1 MASPADPAPKA
12 PAAFAN
18 ARLSLDDAERL
29 AATFRP
35 SWELDDAT
43 FTGAGSLSPSD
54 LQALQGGGTHGDV
67 RAAAAHGSNGTHAP
81 AAPAAA
87 EVENSVI
94 IDRSI
99 TAQDIAQQR
108 PSPKPGT
115 TMMGMPGPQPQP
127 QPQPPP
133 QQPTTT
139 LAMPHVA
146 APVAA
151 QTLPQTAQRAA
162 PITRRP
168 AAPNFN
174 VSPPAS
180 ARARP
185 VSVDL
190 EPGFP
195 KKSRAGLFM
204 GVAAAAAIVVG
215 GAVWLIASPGSGE
228 KAAAPIPTVN
238 KPLEDRLSAVP
249 PPPPETAAQAQPP
262 PPATTAAPPPPP
274 ATTAAASPPA
284 PIPTTPVAALP
295 QAAAAPAPTR
305 AVAVA
310 PRPNYGSAAASPAPR
325 PAARKPGQTI
335 VRDVPF

>member
-35 SWELDDAT
+35 SWELDDAP

-54 LQALQGGGTHGDV
+54 LQALQGGGTHADV
-67 RAAAAHGSNGTHAP
+67 RAVAAHGSNGTHAP
-81 AAPAAA
+81 ATPAAA
-87 EVENSVI
+87 GHEVDDSVI

-99 TAQDIAQQR
+99 TAEDIAPQG
-108 PSPKPGT
+108 PGVKVGA
-115 TMMGMPGPQPQP
+115 TMMGMPSPQLQ
-127 QPQPPP
+127 QQPPVAQAPVHLAP
-133 QQPTTT
+133 Q
-139 LAMPHVA
+139 A
-146 APVAA
+146 APQAP
-151 QTLPQTAQRAA
+151 LQTAPRA

-168 AAPNFN
+168 AAPSFN
-174 VSPPAS
+174 VSPPVQ

-195 KKSRAGLFM
+195 RKSKAGLFV
-204 GVAAAAAIVVG
+204 GVAAAAAILIG
-215 GAVWLIASPGSGE
+215 GAVWLIASPGSSE
-228 KAAAPIPTVN
+228 KVAPIPTVN
-238 KPLEDRLSAVP
+238 KPLEDKLSSVP
-249 PPPPETAAQAQPP
+249 PPPPETAAQAQPAP
-262 PPATTAAPPPPP
+262 TATTAAPPP
-274 ATTAAASPPA
+274 ATTAAAAPPT
-284 PIPTTPVAALP
+284 PIPTTPVTALP
-295 QAAAAPAPTR
+295 QATTAAPAPTR
-305 AVAVA
+305 PVTAAAA
-310 PRPNYGSAAASPAPR
+310 PRPNYGSAPATPAPR

>member
-35 SWELDDAT
+35 SWELDDAP

-54 LQALQGGGTHGDV
+54 LQALQGGGTHADV
-67 RAAAAHGSNGTHAP
+67 RAVAHASNGTHAP

-99 TAQDIAQQR
+99 TAQDIAPQR
-108 PSPKPGT
+108 PAPKPGT
-115 TMMGMPGPQPQP
+115 TMMGMPI
-127 QPQPPP
+127 P
-133 QQPTTT
+133 QQQQP
-139 LAMPHVA
+139 A
-146 APVAA
+146 APQAAA
-151 QTLPQTAQRAA
+151 QPAPQTAPRTG

-168 AAPNFN
+168 AAPSFN

-180 ARARP
+180 ARAKP

-190 EPGFP
+190 EVGFP
-195 KKSRAGLFM
+195 RKSRAGLFM

-215 GAVWLIASPGSGE
+215 GAVWLIASPGNTE
-228 KAAAPIPTVN
+228 KVAPIPTVN
-238 KPLEDRLSAVP
+238 KPLEDKLSAVP
-249 PPPPETAAQAQPP
+249 PPPPETAAQPQPPP
-262 PPATTAAPPPPP
+262 PPATTTAAAPPP
-274 ATTAAASPPA
+274 ATTAAASPPT
-284 PIPTTPVAALP
+284 PIPTTPVNALP
-295 QAAAAPAPTR
+295 QATAAPAPTR
-305 AVAVA
+305 AVAAA
-310 PRPNYGSAAASPAPR
+310 PRPNYGAAAASPAPR

>member
-1 MASPADPAPKA
+1 MASPADPAPKV

-35 SWELDDAT
+35 SWELDDAP

-54 LQALQGGGTHGDV
+54 LHALGGGGTHADV
-67 RAAAAHGSNGTHAP
+67 RAVAAHGSNGTHAP

-99 TAQDIAQQR
+99 TAQDIGQQR
-108 PSPKPGT
+108 PAARPGT
-115 TMMGMPGPQPQP
+115 TMMGMPGPQPLPQQHPAAP
-127 QPQPPP
+127 QPAPYVAP
-133 QQPTTT
+133 QMAPQ
-139 LAMPHVA
+139 A
-146 APVAA
+146 A
-151 QTLPQTAQRAA
+151 PQTAPRTA

-168 AAPNFN
+168 AAPSFN

-180 ARARP
+180 ARAKP

-190 EPGFP
+190 EAGFP
-195 KKSRAGLFM
+195 KKSKAGLFM

-215 GAVWLIASPGSGE
+215 GAVWLIASPGNSE
-228 KAAAPIPTVN
+228 KAAPVPTVN

-249 PPPPETAAQAQPP
+249 PPPPETAAATAQPP
-262 PPATTAAPPPPP
+262 PPATTAAPPPP
-274 ATTAAASPPA
+274 ATAAAASPPT
-284 PIPTTPVAALP
+284 PIPTTPVNALP
-295 QAAAAPAPTR
+295 QATAAPAPTR

-310 PRPNYGSAAASPAPR
+310 PRPNYGAAAANPAPR